1 MLKAENQVPRSRY
14 VIFNLA
20 AFFFMAVLAGRFF
33 YLQIM
38 NYDTYR
44 KRADSNRIRAVSLD
58 APRGLILDRNGEILV
73 DNYPTYV
80 LYCIPGEMENREKQ
94 FGVIGENIRMEKSML
109 ESNYKKYY
117 RTRFL
122 PAKLAKDLSFD
133 DLSRIEE
140 NKLNLPGVF
149 YKQHPERIYNQKVRA
164 SHIVGYMKDLDNNAE
179 EVKDKQSDYKAGD
192 LIGWVGLEKQYES
205 TLRGEKGATFYQVD
219 AFGREVGHVAE
230 RDEVAPTPG
239 ENLETTID
247 ISMQK
252 TLERE
257 LEGLRAIGIVSIPE
271 TGEIIACASMPD
283 YMPELFRGSMSG
295 RDWSHIVSDTNK
307 PLLNRFANGLY
318 PPGSTFK
325 MLTTVALLNNRKI
338 NPSEKIECTGFYEY
352 GDRVFRCWN
361 EDGHGF
367 VNLEQA
373 IEQSCNVY
381 FYQTVQRISLKD
393 LWTVWDRFGFGKKT
407 GYDFPTEAKGTI
419 PDRDFMNKRY
429 GRRGWAKGN
438 LLNMAVGQG
447 EILVTPVQ
455 MAMYINHLATE
466 GRAGKLHF
474 VKGKGGVSDSSPHY
488 SSPIWNRI
496 RDHMEKVVYG
506 LRGTGKS
513 ANPKIEGLNIAG
525 KTGTS
530 ENPHGEPHA
539 WFIGFGEK
547 DGKQVSLVL
556 LVENSGHGGEVA
568 APKARRIFS
577 EYFNR
582 SEIKMAEAQK

>member
-1 MLKAENQVPRSRY
+1 MLKADNQVPRSRY
-14 VIFNLA
+14 LAFNLLT
-20 AFFFMAVLAGRFF
+20 FVLMAILLGRFF
-33 YLQIM
+33 NLQIL

-58 APRGLILDRNGEILV
+58 APRGLILDRNGVILV

-80 LYCIPGEMENREKQ
+80 LYCIPGEMESKEEQ
-94 FGVIGENIRMEKSML
+94 FSVIGQNIGLDKSIL
-109 ESNYKKYY
+109 VSNYKKYY

-133 DLSRIEE
+133 ELSRIEE
-140 NKLNLPGVF
+140 NKLALPGVF
-149 YKQHPERIYNQKVRA
+149 YTQHPERIYTQKVRA
-164 SHIVGYMKDLDNNAE
+164 SHLVGYIKDLDNSAK
-179 EVKDKQSDYKAGD
+179 VVADKQSDYEAGD

-205 TLRGEKGATFYQVD
+205 SLRGEKGASFFQVD
-219 AFGREVGHVAE
+219 AFGREVGQIAE
-230 RDEVAPTPG
+230 REDISPIPG
-239 ENLETTID
+239 RNLMTTID
-247 ISMQK
+247 ITIQEA
-252 TLERE
+252 LERE
-257 LEGLRAIGIVSIPE
+257 LQGVRGVGIVSIPE
-271 TGEIIACASMPD
+271 TGEIIACASSPD
-283 YMPELFRGSMSG
+283 YLPELFRGSMSG
-295 RDWSHIVSDTNK
+295 IDWSHIVSDTNK

-325 MLTTVALLNNRKI
+325 MLTTIALLNKQKI
-338 NPSEKIECTGFYEY
+338 NPSERIECTGSYEF
-352 GDRVFRCWN
+352 GDRFFRCWK
-361 EDGHGF
+361 EEGHGF

-393 LWTVWDRFGFGKKT
+393 LWMVWDRFGFGRKT
-407 GYDFPTEAKGTI
+407 GYDFPIESKGII
-419 PDRDFMNKRY
+419 PDRAFMNKRY
-429 GRRGWAKGN
+429 GRRGWARGN

-474 VKGKGGVSDSSPHY
+474 VKGQGGISGSSPHY
-488 SSPIWNRI
+488 SNSIWEKI
-496 RDHMEKVVYG
+496 SSHMGKVVYG

-513 ANPKIEGLNIAG
+513 ANPKIKGLKLAG

-539 WFIGFGEK
+539 WFIGYGEK
-547 DGKQVSLVL
+547 DGRKVSLVL
-556 LVENSGHGGEVA
+556 LIENSGHGGEVA
-568 APKARRIFS
+568 APKARRIFAQ
-577 EYFNR
+577 YFN
-582 SEIKMAEAQK
+582 SESTQMAEKTP